1 MSIDW
6 SKAPKDAEA
15 GSPESHQMYACWYKR
30 NSWGDVMVICEDGK
44 GIDWGHMGGR
54 KDFPCGHELRPSVEG
69 KP

>member
-15 GSPESHQMYACWYKR
+15 GSPECSQLYACWYKR

-54 KDFPCGHELRPSVEG
+54 KDFPVGAELRPFG
-69 KP
+69 